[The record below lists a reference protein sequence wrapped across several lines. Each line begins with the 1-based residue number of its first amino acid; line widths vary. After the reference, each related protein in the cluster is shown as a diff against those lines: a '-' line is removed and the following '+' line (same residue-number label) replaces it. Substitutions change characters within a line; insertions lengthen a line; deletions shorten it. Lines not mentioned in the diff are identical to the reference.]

1 MFSSKSKTER
11 TAAQAWEYLA
21 AAMTAAGETARD
33 TSDKAVKIAGKA
45 GDLAGRAGDF
55 AGRASD
61 FAGRAGRAGRAS
73 DFAGRASNFAD
84 RASDEGHKFVG
95 KAEGRADAAWARANA
110 AAAAL
115 AGRKPSRPWVLIA
128 GVGLLG
134 VAVGYA
140 VASSTQAARKHQAEQ
155 EERELTETAA
165 VVTPTHGS

>member
-45 GDLAGRAGDF
+45 GDLAGRAGDY
-55 AGRASD
+55 AGRAGD